1 MADVLC
7 LPPVPEPPKGQRLKD
22 KVVLLTGAAQ
32 GIGEAIVAAFA
43 SQQARL
49 VISDIQAEKV
59 EAVAAHWRGQGADVQ
74 ALKVDVSN
82 QQDLHAMAR
91 RAVELHGRI
100 DVLVNCAGVNVFRD
114 PLEMTEEDLSL
125 IHI

>member
-1 MADVLC
+1 MAEPLS
-7 LPPVPEPPKGQRLKD
+7 LPPVPEPPKGERLKN

-32 GIGEAIVAAFA
+32 GIGEAIVATFA

-49 VISDIQAEKV
+49 IISDIQGEKV
-59 EAVAAHWRGQGADVQ
+59 EKVAAQWRAKGFDVQ
-74 ALKVDVSN
+74 ALKADVSN

-91 RAVELHGRI
+91 LAIERHGRI

-114 PLEMTEEDLSL
+114 PLEMT
-125 IHI
+125 